1 MVASQMCSVWLPIGL
16 KLVITSAMRLAA
28 GVVLSDMWNTVVRTS
43 LAVLCSDRYES
54 RPMDSGGHWAG
65 IDAKPNGAEDRAAI
79 MVGQCTTAHVV

>member
-1 MVASQMCSVWLPIGL
+1 
-16 KLVITSAMRLAA
+16 
-28 GVVLSDMWNTVVRTS
+28 MWNTVVRKS

-79 MVGQCTTAHVV
+79 MVGQCTPAHVV